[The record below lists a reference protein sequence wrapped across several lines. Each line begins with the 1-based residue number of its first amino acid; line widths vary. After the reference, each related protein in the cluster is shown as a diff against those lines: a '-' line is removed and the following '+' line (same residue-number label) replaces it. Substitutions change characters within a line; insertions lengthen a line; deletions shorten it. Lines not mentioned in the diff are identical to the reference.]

1 MMNQKNQHDN
11 LARLGEELLKEF
23 ESAEIA
29 PIPTEFDREWQSAL
43 RRKKKQPVL
52 RVIRWTAT
60 AAVLAFALVGVLT
73 VAALSIDSLRTPLVQ
88 YAALHF
94 APEEEIRME
103 EPEEIPEYRKIS
115 YLGTENMALEVYT
128 DGNDNYQLLW
138 ANELGQ
144 RLYNFHAPQLDE
156 EFFQNLGEELGAAV
170 D

>member
-1 MMNQKNQHDN
+1 MNHNKQNEN
-11 LARLGEELLKEF
+11 LARLGEKLLKEF
-23 ESAEIA
+23 ETAEKTEIS
-29 PIPTEFDREWQSAL
+29 TEFNREWRHIL
-43 RRKKKQPVL
+43 RREKKRPVL
-52 RVIRWTAT
+52 QIIRWTAT

-73 VAALSIDSLRTPLVQ
+73 VAALSIESLRTPLVR

-94 APEEEIRME
+94 TPEEEIRLE
-103 EPEEIPEYRKIS
+103 EPEEIPKYHKIT

-128 DGNDNYQLLW
+128 DGNNNYQLLW

>member
-1 MMNQKNQHDN
+1 MNHNEQHEN

-23 ESAEIA
+23 ETAEKTKIS
-29 PIPTEFDREWQSAL
+29 TEFDRAWRHNL
-43 RRKKKQPVL
+43 RREKKRPVL

-73 VAALSIDSLRTPLVQ
+73 VAALSIESLRTPLVQ

-94 APEEEIRME
+94 APEEIRLE
-103 EPEEIPEYRKIS
+103 ELEEIPEYRKIS

-128 DGNDNYQLLW
+128 DGNNNYQLLW

-156 EFFQNLGEELGAAV
+156 EFFQNLGEELGAAM

>member
-1 MMNQKNQHDN
+1 MNHNKQNEN

-23 ESAEIA
+23 ETAEKTLIS
-29 PIPTEFDREWQSAL
+29 TEFDRKWRHNL
-43 RRKKKQPVL
+43 RREKKRPVL
-52 RVIRWTAT
+52 QVIRWTAT

-73 VAALSIDSLRTPLVQ
+73 VAALSIESLRTPLVR

-94 APEEEIRME
+94 APEEEIRLE
-103 EPEEIPEYRKIS
+103 EPEEIPKYHKIT

-128 DGNDNYQLLW
+128 DGNNNYQLLW

>member
-1 MMNQKNQHDN
+1 MNYNKQHEN

-23 ESAEIA
+23 ETAEKTQIS
-29 PIPTEFDREWQSAL
+29 TEFDREWRHNL
-43 RRKKKQPVL
+43 RCEKKNPVF

-73 VAALSIDSLRTPLVQ
+73 VATLSIESLRTPLVQ
-88 YAALHF
+88 YVAQRF
-94 APEEEIRME
+94 APDEEIRME

-128 DGNDNYQLLW
+128 DGNNNYQLLW